1 MFLSTSEGNATL
13 TTTTKTMETKTI
25 TNVMAKM
32 TQKEFW
38 NLQEV
43 KDQQDIQKKN
53 PFRSQPHVDA
63 FYEIKRL
70 LAYNISVEFA
80 EDYMGEYE

>member
-1 MFLSTSEGNATL
+1 M
-13 TTTTKTMETKTI
+13 KTKTI
-25 TNVMAKM
+25 TQVMARM
-32 TQKEFW
+32 TASEFW

-53 PFRSQPHVDA
+53 PFRSKPHVDA

-70 LAYNISVEFA
+70 LAFNISVEFA